1 LCYRYV
7 PDYETKPQVDE
18 DTVEKLQE
26 QDRRNKEL
34 AIEKGIEEVS
44 RYLKSNTIPEKEFT
58 IREQELLYFIMFS
71 FLRKENYGKFGIEAG
86 QTLTD
91 EEIIELMTFRSTEQ
105 ENAMSRD
112 FIIHFLSQTSGDCKK
127 SKLLLEFARIHFP
140 DKVAEIKHQCNETYR
155 KRHEKIEERIRELK
169 PFNSEKA
176 EDAVVVSEEQVSEVV
191 PEPETSEGGDEKTII
206 PETPNVEPDTE
217 EITVYPGLP
226 EHARIGEIPEEE
238 EELYNLAYAEIAA

>member
-1 LCYRYV
+1 MTTRCGS
-7 PDYETKPQVDE
+7 Q
-18 DTVEKLQE
+18 
-26 QDRRNKEL
+26 L
-34 AIEKGIEEVS
+34 A
-44 RYLKSNTIPEKEFT
+44 YFT

-71 FLRKENYGKFGIEAG
+71 FLRKDNYGKFGIEAG
-86 QTLTD
+86 QMLTD

-105 ENAMSRD
+105 ENAMRRD

-140 DKVAEIKHQCNETYR
+140 DKVAEITHQCNETYR
-155 KRHEKIEERIRELK
+155 KKHEKIEERIRELK

-176 EDAVVVSEEQVSEVV
+176 VDAVVVSEEQVSEVV
-191 PEPETSEGGDEKTII
+191 PEPETSESENEKTII
-206 PETPNVEPDTE
+206 PETPNIEPDTE

-238 EELYNLAYAEIAA
+238 EELYNIVTVEIAA